1 MLANKDRQLTRKT
14 RRLSTCLENFSNL
27 SKAAAAD
34 LASRGEVFNAWT
46 SKLTDEGIIG
56 GAEALERDLEDITD
70 VAFEVQK
77 NAADTISSASEIR
90 QMLRRLKTRRIN
102 REKQNAWETWERLHI
117 EEAGNAQA

>member
-14 RRLSTCLENFSNL
+14 RRLSIRLENFSNL
-27 SKAAAAD
+27 AKVAAAD

-46 SKLTDEGIIG
+46 SKLTDEGITEG
-56 GAEALERDLEDITD
+56 TDALERDLEDITD

-90 QMLRRLKTRRIN
+90 QALGRLKTRRIN
-102 REKQNAWETWERLHI
+102 REKQDGKKTWEQLQV

>member
-1 MLANKDRQLTRKT
+1 MLRNKDRQLTRTT
-14 RRLSTCLENFSNL
+14 RRLSIRLENFSNL
-27 SKAAAAD
+27 AKVAAAD

-46 SKLTDEGIIG
+46 SKLTDEGITEG
-56 GAEALERDLEDITD
+56 TDALERDLEDITD

-90 QMLRRLKTRRIN
+90 QALGRLKTRRIN
-102 REKQNAWETWERLHI
+102 REKQDGKKTWEQLQV

>member
-1 MLANKDRQLTRKT
+1 MLKNRDRQLTRKT

-27 SKAAAAD
+27 SKAAAGD
-34 LASRGEVFNAWT
+34 MASRGEVFNAWT

-90 QMLRRLKTRRIN
+90 QTLRRLKTRRIN
-102 REKQNAWETWERLHI
+102 REKQDGKKTWERLQV
-117 EEAGNAQA
+117 EEGGEC

>member
-1 MLANKDRQLTRKT
+1 MLANKDRKLTRTT
-14 RRLSTCLENFSNL
+14 RRLSIRLENFSNL
-27 SKAAAAD
+27 SKAAAD

-90 QMLRRLKTRRIN
+90 QTLRRLKTRRIN
-102 REKQNAWETWERLHI
+102 REKQNAWERLYI
-117 EEAGNAQA
+117 EEAGNVSK